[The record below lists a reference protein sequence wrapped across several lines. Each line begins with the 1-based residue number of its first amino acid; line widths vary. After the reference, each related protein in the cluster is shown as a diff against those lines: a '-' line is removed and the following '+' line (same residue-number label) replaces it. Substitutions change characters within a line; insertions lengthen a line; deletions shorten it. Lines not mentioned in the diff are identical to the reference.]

1 MAYLNTRFVADN
13 DDPDPTPTDPGAA
26 ALLPRRLLLNI
37 FAVAGQ
43 LGQRRRTLP
52 YIVRYLDQLV
62 EHAGFPSPLPVNTR
76 KGLIRTAHKDSQWL
90 ADAVEAWLAGQ
101 APAPLAPSID
111 AATMAAAGNRMDAN
125 AGKLRAGLRLVL
137 GGVE

>member
-1 MAYLNTRFVADN
+1 MAYLNARLIADI
-13 DDPDPTPTDPGAA
+13 DDPDPVSSGANA
-26 ALLPRRLLLNI
+26 PAPAPCRQLLNI
-37 FAVAGQ
+37 FSVAGH
-43 LGQRRRTLP
+43 LGQRRRSLA

-62 EHAGFPSPLPVNTR
+62 EHAGFPAPLPVNTR

-125 AGKLRAGLRLVL
+125 AGRLRAGLRLVS